1 MTGEDL
7 LHQFFEEV
15 RTWLVDGE
23 VHYRVCPHRGQP
35 HYRPD
40 EPCVWMSRE
49 AIHAF
54 LAWAVQ
60 KCYITPSWMQACLRH
75 GQIQEA
81 SALADVAAVGG
92 VVHPDHPGGL
102 VGLIGRYPLPALLV
116 GLGVGL
122 LLGQRCGRRP

>member
-1 MTGEDL
+1 MTGEAL
-7 LHQFFEEV
+7 LHQFFEEA
-15 RTWLVDGE
+15 RTWLAVGE

-60 KCYITPSWMQACLRH
+60 RGYIRPSWAQACLQH
-75 GQIQEA
+75 EGLQEG
-81 SALADVAAVGG
+81 SALADAAAAVSGG
-92 VVHPDHPGGL
+92 RPNHSGGL
-102 VGLIGRYPLPALLV
+102 VEFIRRYPLPALLV
-116 GLGVGL
+116 GLGVGV
-122 LLGQRCGRRP
+122 LLGRR